1 MTYFLLNLK
10 GLFQKK
16 WFIIFGLIFLLFF
29 QLIYSFLFP
38 VYGTEQNLQFIS
50 TNIPEIRQIYPLIS
64 SDYLIIS
71 TDTPS
76 YLESA
81 QNFSSE
87 ELGGRFTL
95 ARPLYPFLIFL
106 TSIPFSFLSAPS
118 LSLIFFLSIL
128 VNFILISLAV
138 ILFFF
143 LLKNLFSLKVAW
155 LSSVLLIFSP
165 FVHNS
170 IVQPLA
176 EMLMIF
182 AVALTAYFLYNY
194 IKKPSIPK
202 LIFYSLVIGVLMLG
216 KMFFAISFFILLL
229 AIYFK
234 RYKEGII
241 FSIVHLIPLALW
253 YLWVTQVW
261 KINYHVMEIDYW
273 QMGVWVFDIFRLPWQ
288 ETAKVFLRAVPYFTT
303 SLFYSFFCIP
313 IIFSLIGLKRIVSKS
328 KNIFYFGSIASFF
341 LLGFLINLYAYRHTF
356 LLFPVIY
363 PTAILGIERVADLLR
378 KQRSWF
384 YPLFW
389 ILAIGLIILISNVN
403 FYKVF
408 NFDYF
413 SIVHWSHWPIPSF
426 LENIF
431 KSISGHY

>member
-64 SDYLIIS
+64 SDYRIIS

-118 LSLIFFLSIL
+118 LSLTFFLSIL

-241 FSIVHLIPLALW
+241 FSLVHLIPLAFW

-261 KINYHVMEIDYW
+261 KIPFFFHQVQDW
-273 QMGVWVFDIFRLPWQ
+273 GAGVWIFNIFLGPWHKAFQVLLAIPFNFIEALIYGFILIPLLFSIIGFKFLP
-288 ETAKVFLRAVPYFTT
+288 F
-303 SLFYSFFCIP
+303 
-313 IIFSLIGLKRIVSKS
+313 KS
-328 KNIFYFGSIASFF
+328 KNIFYFGPFLSLFALFF
-341 LLGFLINLYAYRHTF
+341 VINLYLYYHAF
-356 LLFPVIY
+356 LLYPIIY
-363 PTAILGIERVADLLR
+363 PTAILGIGSISDSLKKYRP
-378 KQRSWF
+378 WF
-384 YPLFW
+384 SPVFY
-389 ILAIGLIILISNVN
+389 ILTISLIIIISNVN
-403 FYKVF
+403 
-408 NFDYF
+408 
-413 SIVHWSHWPIPSF
+413 
-426 LENIF
+426 IF
-431 KSISGHY
+431 KFFDWFAI